1 MAVPSQNELH
11 RPILEMASKVQQR
24 ISLGD
29 IKEDL
34 VARLGL
40 TDDDLAEM
48 VPSRTQT
55 RFDNRVYWAVSY
67 LRRAGLLHSPI
78 RAHFE
83 ILEAGREFLA
93 RHAGEIKGGQLQILI
108 DAQTGQPKDEALSNE
123 ISSTTD
129 TDESITPTEQISR
142 SYDELQRNLSQEILD
157 SIIRVPPD
165 RFERLVV
172 QLLVKMGYGQGEAV
186 GRSGDGGIDG
196 IINQDALGLE
206 RVYVQAKH
214 YTNGSVGEPDIRN
227 FAGSLIARGATK
239 GVFITT
245 ARFSE
250 TARQTAENVSRR
262 SESIRLVDGNELA
275 QLMIRHGVGVV
286 TEYTYEI
293 KKLDENYFAEEI

>member
-1 MAVPSQNELH
+1 MAVPTQNELH
-11 RPILEMASKVQQR
+11 RPILEMASMTHHR
-24 ISLGD
+24 MSLGE
-29 IKEDL
+29 IKGEL

-40 TDDDLAEM
+40 TDDDLSEM

-83 ILEAGREFLA
+83 ILDAGRQFLA
-93 RHAGEIKGGQLQILI
+93 GHAGEIKGGQLQHLI
-108 DAQTGQPKDEALSNE
+108 DARTGQLEVEPPSGE
-123 ISSTTD
+123 ISSLEG

-157 SIIRVPPD
+157 SITMIPPD

-172 QLLVKMGYGQGEAV
+172 RLLVRMGYGQGETV

-206 RVYVQAKH
+206 KVYVQAKH
-214 YTNGSVGEPDIRN
+214 YPNGSVGEPEIRN

-245 ARFSE
+245 GRFSE

-262 SESIRLVDGNELA
+262 SESIRLVDDHEMA
-275 QLMIRHGVGVV
+275 HLMIRHGVGVV
-286 TEYTYEI
+286 IEYTYEI
-293 KKLDENYFAEEI
+293 KKLDENYFAEDL